1 VARHH
6 VPSEITERADRMGY
20 GTPDEAM
27 IRGPLSGVI
36 AEAVKDPAFRA
47 SGWIVPEEVDR
58 LLHDFRQGRH
68 GDFRAVWRL
77 FALSRWARRF
87 SVTA

>member
-1 VARHH
+1 
-6 VPSEITERADRMGY
+6 MGY

-27 IRGPLSGVI
+27 IRGPLAGVI
-36 AEAVKDPAFRA
+36 TEAINDPAFRA

-58 LLHDFRQGRH
+58 LLRDFRQGRH
-68 GDFRAVWRL
+68 DDFRAVWRL

-87 SVTA
+87 SVAA